1 MIRVLTLLWK
11 EVAAI
16 PGTHRTLS
24 SLTPPPYIK
33 NTLLWSGRHLLFF
46 WRKKKRRR
54 RKDSKSKHAC
64 SLSHPSSPRQ
74 AAWSTMLALITISSS
89 NWVIFHHVNARLKA
103 LYQSSYCFCTVLS
116 LCYHSIALVG
126 AFNARESPPLWLC
139 YHLLFSK
146 LALSYASREIQCE
159 IPVKKKIAI
168 CKSNRMWRRKQRGE
182 ESHSLLMWD
191 CWVLEGLHLFVS
203 QCILPSC
210 CTYCLQPSG
219 SGGHLENWP
228 CKHQLRRILIF
239 FCIKHFFIKLEMYE
253 TCN

>member
-1 MIRVLTLLWK
+1 MAHGWGHTPQSTHRANADAGLWGHSSEQTSPRTKGTTVPCPRAPLTRKGWLSAHGAALYGESKPRSLSWTHAAVIRVLTLLWK

-33 NTLLWSGRHLLFF
+33 NMLLWPGKHLLFF
-46 WRKKKRRR
+46 WRKKKRR

-64 SLSHPSSPRQ
+64 SLSYPSSPRQ

-146 LALSYASREIQCE
+146 LALSYASHEIQCE
-159 IPVKKKIAI
+159 IPVKK
-168 CKSNRMWRRKQRGE
+168 R
-182 ESHSLLMWD
+182 
-191 CWVLEGLHLFVS
+191 
-203 QCILPSC
+203 
-210 CTYCLQPSG
+210 
-219 SGGHLENWP
+219 
-228 CKHQLRRILIF
+228 
-239 FCIKHFFIKLEMYE
+239 
-253 TCN
+253 